1 VTTKKG
7 TRLPRRL
14 PRRVKPRSGLQAV
27 IARLGRSARYQILQH
42 LPLTGLGK
50 EAVFHHAAL
59 LHLRLSDL
67 VEQGLPCV
75 TALSRS
81 ERRELTEALTR
92 LLPDEEPAQV
102 IPLTNRQR
110 KGDTEVLSSVDAER
124 RLVECFAR
132 LRASPRFHLLQ
143 HSRVG
148 DFWDLAWARAPFEES
163 LTLRQ
168 LSDLKVSTLLEK
180 RSFGTE
186 KILNVIRAV
195 DRALEAEIGKLEDS
209 GSVRHPAPSGP
220 PPVEEKPH
228 WCGLEQPEAKAAVPI
243 VNWIEAEWVRAGI
256 SSSPLA
262 LLLRALPFALSRRE
276 TAMLWLAQDS
286 DEFGV
291 SAVIREDPAVV
302 RDVLRAS
309 LTKLAAL
316 SAQVVPL
323 LGSSLE
329 LALAAPAVPFLDL
342 VEPFRDE
349 SFDATLQDGLVRML
363 IAANG
368 ARHPVVFGEP
378 IPLWWTRQ
386 PGALELVLVGLVAC
400 LPRADVELRRQIG
413 EILPRLNPDEVF
425 ELLKDRAV
433 LRAQDRCWIRADR
446 HLDS

>member
-1 VTTKKG
+1 MTTRKG
-7 TRLPRRL
+7 TRPPRRL

-27 IARLGRSARYQILQH
+27 IERLSRSARYQLLQH

-67 VEQGLPCV
+67 VEQGLSSV
-75 TALSRS
+75 TPLSRS

-102 IPLTNRQR
+102 IPLSNRQR
-110 KGDTEVLSSVDAER
+110 RGGTEVLSSVDAER

-143 HSRVG
+143 HGRVG
-148 DFWDLAWARAPFEES
+148 DFWDPAWARAPFEES

-168 LSDLKVSTLLEK
+168 LCDLRVSVLLEK

-186 KILNVIRAV
+186 KILNVIRAI
-195 DRALEAEIGKLEDS
+195 DRALESEPPADS
-209 GSVRHPAPSGP
+209 NSAPRATSPGQAP
-220 PPVEEKPH
+220 IEEKPH

-243 VNWIEAEWVRAGI
+243 VNWIEAEWLRAGV

-291 SAVIREDPAVV
+291 AAVIREDPAVV

-309 LTKLAAL
+309 LMKLAAL
-316 SAQVVPL
+316 GAQVVPL
-323 LGSSLE
+323 LGSALE
-329 LALAAPAVPFLDL
+329 LALAAPAVPFLHL

-363 IAANG
+363 IAAHG

-378 IPLWWTRQ
+378 ISRWWTCQ
-386 PGALELVLVGLVAC
+386 PEALELVLVGLLAG
-400 LPRADVELRRQIG
+400 LPRADAELRRQTG
-413 EILPRLNPDEVF
+413 AILPRLNPEEVL
-425 ELLKDRAV
+425 ELLKGRAI
-433 LRAQDRCWIRADR
+433 LRPHDQCWVRREDCSR
-446 HLDS
+446 MS